1 MDTTELE
8 AAYRELLD
16 AARAGGFGPPAEEG
30 GWSAELVLAAVVAT
44 DRLLAAATAE
54 VLAGASAR
62 YDNAPATR
70 APYLRA
76 IARAAGDLDG
86 LVAEARRCGLE
97 LVLLARELGEAAA
110 TPVDVRLLD
119 GDEVRL
125 AAPMPWSGML
135 ATHAEVHLRERREA
149 LAALSG
155 GAAAGR

>member
-8 AAYRELLD
+8 AAYRALLD
-16 AARAGGFGPPAEEG
+16 VARAGGFAAPAEED
-30 GWSAELVLAAVVAT
+30 GWSAELLLAAVVAT

-54 VLAGASAR
+54 VLAGAPTR
-62 YDNAPATR
+62 YDNGPATR
-70 APYLRA
+70 EPYLRA

-97 LVLLARELGEAAA
+97 LVLLARELGDAAT

-135 ATHAEVHLRERREA
+135 ATHAEVHLRERCEA

-155 GAAAGR
+155 GNHAGR